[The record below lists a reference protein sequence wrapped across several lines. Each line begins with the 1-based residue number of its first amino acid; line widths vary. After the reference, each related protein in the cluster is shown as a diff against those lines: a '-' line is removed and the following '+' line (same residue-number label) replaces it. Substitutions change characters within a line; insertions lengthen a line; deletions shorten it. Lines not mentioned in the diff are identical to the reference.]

1 MGKMGDTWRAVE
13 TITKTG
19 ETDQGVTVWKL
30 LVGAPR
36 AKSLTKAEVTGGIYQ
51 CELTTDSKSC
61 ERVKLDNNE
70 FVKSSDVKDQW
81 MGVRVTSQGP
91 GQSVMTCAHRYQ
103 EWSTNPDTPNLVFGQ
118 CYILGEDLHK
128 SDAHRIWRRVICD
141 DRKHIKDKP
150 KNPDWFGYCQQG
162 HSAAFAKDNTSLL
175 FGGPGAY
182 QWKGIVRME
191 SLDNLEVS
199 NEEPRETGDV
209 DRLDRDLIPL
219 LNNSYLG
226 FSIDSGMAL
235 TKKGQL
241 TIVSGAPRGGFSG
254 EVAFLKRDPLA
265 ERSLSVENILNK
277 GPGLASS
284 FGYDIAVVDLDADWY
299 RFQPVALSQL
309 SPLPPK
315 VSIVHLLSMI

>member
-1 MGKMGDTWRAVE
+1 
-13 TITKTG
+13 
-19 ETDQGVTVWKL
+19 
-30 LVGAPR
+30 
-36 AKSLTKAEVTGGIYQ
+36 
-51 CELTTDSKSC
+51 
-61 ERVKLDNNE
+61 
-70 FVKSSDVKDQW
+70 